1 LGEAWAWARKGVGVD
16 ITPLVGVTQARWGL
30 FVEIEE
36 PEEEVEPWV
45 DYD

>member
-1 LGEAWAWARKGVGVD
+1 VD
-16 ITPLVGVTQARWGL
+16 ITPLVGVTLARWGL

-45 DYD
+45 EFD